1 MSDLPDGCSVP
12 RQMCRV
18 CYMYEMAV
26 STRKTSAPS
35 PKAGDKGKRLIS
47 AHRPAKPAKPPEI
60 RIFVSYSH
68 RDAAAREKLET
79 HLAPWKRDDVTV
91 WYDKNIEPG
100 AQLDP
105 AIAREL
111 RNAHIFI
118 ALFSPAYLDSN
129 YCWNIEYRRA
139 MDRRAR
145 KLLRVVGVVV
155 KPCGWKHTRAAG
167 FKLLPDDGREPERWS
182 SSDAAYVN
190 IAEGIGAVI
199 KTVRRELAA
208 AVPKRPPTPAASAT
222 KPKPPVSKPPTP
234 GKARAKQPPKAR
246 ARSRK
251 A

>member
-1 MSDLPDGCSVP
+1 M
-12 RQMCRV
+12 
-18 CYMYEMAV
+18 
-26 STRKTSAPS
+26 
-35 PKAGDKGKRLIS
+35 KA
-47 AHRPAKPAKPPEI
+47 PEI

-68 RDAAAREKLET
+68 RDAAAQEKLQT

-111 RNAHIFI
+111 RNAHIFV

-129 YCWNIEYRRA
+129 YCWKIEYKRA
-139 MDRRAR
+139 MNRRAR
-145 KLLRVVGVVV
+145 NQLRVVGVVV
-155 KPCGWKHTRAAG
+155 KPCGWKQTRAAG
-167 FKLLPDDGREPERWS
+167 FKLLPEDGREPERWS
-182 SSDAAYVN
+182 SYDAAYVN

-208 AVPKRPPTPAASAT
+208 AGAKRPGTVEASAK
-222 KPKPPVSKPPTP
+222 KPKTPVRKTPTP
-234 GKARAKQPPKAR
+234 GKARAKQSTNPIKIR

-251 A
+251 T

>member
-1 MSDLPDGCSVP
+1 MRHP
-12 RQMCRV
+12 
-18 CYMYEMAV
+18 CYIHEMAV

-35 PKAGDKGKRLIS
+35 PKAGDRGKRLVP
-47 AHRPAKPAKPPEI
+47 AQRPVKPSKAPKI

-68 RDAAAREKLET
+68 RDAAAQEKLQT
-79 HLAPWKRDDVTV
+79 HLAPWKRDDVAI

-100 AQLDP
+100 AQIDP
-105 AIAREL
+105 AISREL
-111 RNAHIFI
+111 RSAHIFI

-155 KPCGWKHTRAAG
+155 KPCGWKQTRAAG

-190 IAEGIGAVI
+190 ITEGIGAVI

-208 AVPKRPPTPAASAT
+208 ATPKRPRAPSVSAS

-234 GKARAKQPPKAR
+234 GKARAKQPSKAR